1 MEDIKIIAI
10 ANHKGGVGKTT
21 FVTSTAPLLAKAGYR
36 VLMIDLDPQ
45 CSLTESFIDFAPKN
59 TILDA
64 FLTPKTGS
72 KDIIINWMMFKEPIP
87 NLDLIP
93 ASPELAANE
102 PALNSRT
109 ARERLLEKILRN
121 LNVGK
126 DYDIVMM
133 DCAPDMYLYTINA
146 LVACNELF
154 VPTTAEYLS
163 VAGLKKLEDKCEE
176 LAEDFNPDLRIS
188 GIIVN
193 RFNKGKNL
201 NVSADEALRGKYG
214 DIVFK
219 TRIRENIRLAES
231 PQFMQSISNYAPTSN
246 GALDYAEITQEIID
260 RFENDKH

>member
-1 MEDIKIIAI
+1 MNDIKIIAV

-21 FVTSTAPLLAKAGYR
+21 FVASTAPLLAKAGYR

-45 CSLTESFIDFAPKN
+45 CSLTESFIDFAPEK
-59 TILDA
+59 TIHDA
-64 FLTPKTGS
+64 FQTPKTGS
-72 KDIIINWMMFKEPIP
+72 KDIVVNWTEFKDPVP

-93 ASPELAANE
+93 SSPELAAAE

-109 ARERLLEKILRN
+109 ARERILEKILRN

-126 DYDIVMM
+126 DYDIVLL
-133 DCAPDMYLYTINA
+133 DCAPDMYLYTVNA

-163 VAGLKKLEDKCEE
+163 VAGLKKLEEKCEE
-176 LAEDFNPDLRIS
+176 LAEDFNPGLRIS

-193 RFNKGKNL
+193 RFSKGKNL
-201 NVSADEALRGKYG
+201 NVSADEALRERYG

-231 PQFMQSISNYAPTSN
+231 PQFVQSISSYAPASN
-246 GALDYAEITQEIID
+246 GALDYKMLADEIIK
-260 RFENDKH
+260 RFENEQ